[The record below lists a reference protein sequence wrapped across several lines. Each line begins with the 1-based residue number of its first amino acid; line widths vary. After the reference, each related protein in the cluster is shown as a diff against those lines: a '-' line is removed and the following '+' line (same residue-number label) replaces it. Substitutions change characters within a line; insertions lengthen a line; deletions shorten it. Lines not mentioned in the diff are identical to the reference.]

1 MSSGSMRC
9 LTTWMWM
16 TSRSME
22 TSIGLS
28 TPSRLMVSVIF
39 EFGAPRI
46 LSTASFSDRPC
57 TVLPSS
63 AGDDVARLDPGL
75 EAGVS
80 SIGLITLMKPL
91 SWVTSM
97 PRPPNSPLVCTCMSR
112 NAFAFM

>member
-1 MSSGSMRC
+1 MRD

-16 TSRSME
+16 ISRSME
-22 TSIGLS
+22 SSIGLS

-39 EFGAPRI
+39 EFGEPRI
-46 LSTASFSDRPC
+46 LSTASCSDRPC

-63 AGDDVARLDPGL
+63 AVMMSPALTPAF

-91 SWVTSM
+91 SCVTSM

-112 NAFAFM
+112 NAFEFM